1 MSEATPAP
9 RTAAFDFDGTLT
21 ARDTLLPFLVH
32 VAGRRAVG
40 RALATQALP
49 LLLALGGRG
58 DRGTQK
64 EQLFGRL
71 LAGRLLTEVEALA
84 ETFADEAMTRR
95 LRPQAV
101 RHLRAHLAAGDSV
114 VVVTASPELVV
125 APIARRLGPVPVLG
139 TRLEVADDGRLT
151 GRLDGVNLRGPEKVR
166 RLTQWLDDGGSTLHW
181 AYGNSSG
188 DRELLAAAVEP
199 TWIGR
204 RRGRRSPG

>member
-1 MSEATPAP
+1 MSEASPPP

-32 VAGRRAVG
+32 VAGWRAVS
-40 RALATQALP
+40 RALAGQALP
-49 LLLALGGRG
+49 LLLALAGRV
-58 DRGTQK
+58 DRGAQK
-64 EQLFGRL
+64 EQLFGQL
-71 LAGRLLTEVEALA
+71 LAGRLLTEVETLA
-84 ETFADEAMTRR
+84 ETFADHTVARR

-101 RHLRAHLAAGDSV
+101 RHLRDHLAAGDSV
-114 VVVTASPELVV
+114 VIVTASPELVV

-151 GRLDGVNLRGPEKVR
+151 GRIDGRNLRGPEKVR
-166 RLTQWLDDGGSTLHW
+166 RLTRWLDDGGSTLHW
-181 AYGNSSG
+181 AYGNSTG

-204 RRGRRSPG
+204 RRRRRTPG